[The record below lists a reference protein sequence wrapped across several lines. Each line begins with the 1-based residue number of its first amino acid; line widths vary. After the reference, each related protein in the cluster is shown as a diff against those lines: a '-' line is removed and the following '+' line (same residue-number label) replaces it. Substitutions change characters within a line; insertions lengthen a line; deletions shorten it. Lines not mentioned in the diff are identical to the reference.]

1 MNKIIGTDF
10 KGRTIIET
18 DFWDGGDWL
27 LELLADEN
35 GKSALLHYR
44 IDTGESK
51 SVPRFETEKHVFL
64 PAREP
69 LLHQVRFSRYLS
81 RKLITPSMLFQRVD
95 DLLVRCLD
103 LDEDSRFLVA
113 SFVVSTWLIDCLPVA
128 PYLALVG
135 VPGSG
140 KSTALRVLRLLCHR
154 SLLTSDISSAAFYN
168 LCTQLVPTLLID
180 ETETSGHGHGRPQGG
195 RDPAKPFHVLPYT
208 CNCTA
213 LQYCRTNACSKA
225 CAGWLMPSPPRAV
238 RRNPLAP
245 ARAGRAPPERP
256 AAWHE
261 HSRCEMLGRQP
272 CCAWSKSVRSGGPT
286 RTPLSLCTNPPV
298 LRRLSHNSAA
308 RRSRAPPAPSYS
320 LRLCM

>member
-1 MNKIIGTDF
+1 MQGE
-10 KGRTIIET
+10 R
-18 DFWDGGDWL
+18 
-27 LELLADEN
+27 AS
-35 GKSALLHYR
+35 SATRLQARSPNHPQ
-44 IDTGESK
+44 ES
-51 SVPRFETEKHVFL
+51 R
-64 PAREP
+64 
-69 LLHQVRFSRYLS
+69 
-81 RKLITPSMLFQRVD
+81 PSCSAQ
-95 DLLVRCLD
+95 
-103 LDEDSRFLVA
+103 
-113 SFVVSTWLIDCLPVA
+113 A
-128 PYLALVG
+128 PGHA
-135 VPGSG
+135 
-140 KSTALRVLRLLCHR
+140 RVLIAPDGVH
-154 SLLTSDISSAAFYN
+154 IVN
-168 LCTQLVPTLLID
+168 LVNVKVWVA
-180 ETETSGHGHGRPQGG
+180 GHGHGRPQGG

-245 ARAGRAPPERP
+245 ARAARAPPERP